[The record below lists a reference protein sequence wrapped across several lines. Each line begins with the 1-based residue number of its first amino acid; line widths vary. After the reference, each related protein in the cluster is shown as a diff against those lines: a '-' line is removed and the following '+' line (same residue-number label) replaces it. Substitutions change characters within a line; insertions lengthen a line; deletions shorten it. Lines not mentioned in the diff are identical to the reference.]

1 MTCVQY
7 VHLWYLAEFLL
18 EWEMFQTKF
27 VEKNQNTHFYA
38 Q

>member
-1 MTCVQY
+1 MKTYVQY

-18 EWEMFQTKF
+18 EWEMFQKKICR
-27 VEKNQNTHFYA
+27 KNQNTFYV